1 MFSDHV
7 ESIHDSKSKMK
18 QKRNLQKTR
27 NTRIRPQFDKEH
39 LQKICTNIIL
49 DDERLGDT
57 PLKLETS
64 LGWPHILL
72 EVLATS
78 VRPENHQYKTSRIER
93 KKQNYPYL
101 QMTVFPSLFLQH
113 PKESIGNIVK
123 VEFSKFA
130 GRSTQGSGYIWI
142 YSRWGEIEVRNTIPF
157 TINPKNMKCLDI
169 NFTKHI
175 QDP

>member
-64 LGWPHILL
+64 LG
-72 EVLATS
+72 
-78 VRPENHQYKTSRIER
+78 
-93 KKQNYPYL
+93 
-101 QMTVFPSLFLQH
+101 
-113 PKESIGNIVK
+113 
-123 VEFSKFA
+123 
-130 GRSTQGSGYIWI
+130 
-142 YSRWGEIEVRNTIPF
+142 
-157 TINPKNMKCLDI
+157 
-169 NFTKHI
+169 
-175 QDP
+175 